1 MKTETRIFSIV
12 VSFIAAL
19 VVAGFFLWIF
29 SFQGTK
35 GLPAWGAGWG
45 TNFKAVGMLGVLP
58 LIIALIGLIWLKRP
72 ESKLGMGIS
81 IASIALAGLVVVGA
95 VIGIG
100 EISLMSRA
108 LTRPL
113 PQLNLVDPGKGI
125 APRGPADAEGNPV
138 LRLALSSDPHWG
150 AKTSNPAARA
160 SILKSIDAESPARDA
175 FFLLGDNVEL
185 GMNESYWRE
194 EAADLKANL
203 VNTPARPILGNH
215 DGLINGQYHFV
226 KYFFPDKFTTDSGSR
241 FYYSIDAGPA
251 RIFVIDLLWGPEEF
265 DAAQKAWFEK
275 ALAAT
280 PRDKQIIVLSH
291 CFVAASGYVE
301 AETGK
306 AWYDHAENLALIA
319 PILEKY
325 HVSLMVSGH
334 NHFMEYLERNGV
346 SYAIVGAMGG
356 KPDPKRVY
364 VSPSSKWYLSDAF
377 GYLDLDVSAKGIALS
392 FRDSEGKSLYEAQV
406 APAAR

>member
-12 VSFIAAL
+12 VSVIAAL

-29 SFQGTK
+29 SLQSTK
-35 GLPAWGAGWG
+35 GLPAWGDGWS
-45 TNFKAVGMLGVLP
+45 TNFKAVGFLGVLP
-58 LIIALIGLIWLKRP
+58 LIIALIGLFWLKRP
-72 ESKLGMGIS
+72 DSRLGTGIG
-81 IASIALAGLVVVGA
+81 IAAIALAGLVVVGT

-100 EISLMSRA
+100 EISLRSKA
-108 LTRPL
+108 LTKPL

-125 APRGPADAEGNPV
+125 ALRGPADAEGNPV

-150 AKTSNPAARA
+150 AATSNPAARA
-160 SILKSIDAESPARDA
+160 SIMKSIDAESPARDA
-175 FFLLGDNVEL
+175 FFILGDNVEL
-185 GMNESYWRE
+185 GINEAYWRE

-203 VNTPARPILGNH
+203 VNTPLRPILGNH

-265 DAAQKAWFEK
+265 DATQKAWFEK

-291 CFVAASGYVE
+291 CFVSASGYVE
-301 AETGK
+301 PSTGK

-325 HVSLMVSGH
+325 KVSLMVSGH

-346 SYAIVGAMGG
+346 AYAIVGAMGG

-364 VSPSSKWYLSDAF
+364 VSPSSKWYLSDVF
-377 GYLDLDVSAKGIALS
+377 GYLDLDASAKGIALT
-392 FRDSEGKSLYEAQV
+392 FRDSEGKSLYEALVPPV
-406 APAAR
+406 AR